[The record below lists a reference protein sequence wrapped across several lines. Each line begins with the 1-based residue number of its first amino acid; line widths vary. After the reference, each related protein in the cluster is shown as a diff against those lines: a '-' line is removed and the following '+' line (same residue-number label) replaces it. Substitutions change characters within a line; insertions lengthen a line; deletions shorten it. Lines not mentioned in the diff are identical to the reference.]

1 MDLTAGLRVGRK
13 QSHIS
18 AMSLSKKKKARCMNF
33 LPFSFPP
40 GQSLTK
46 TPHIKTFV
54 KTANTKI
61 LLII

>member
-18 AMSLSKKKKARCMNF
+18 AMSLSKKKSRSMNF